1 MASGFKLGATVID
14 RKTLSH
20 AGVKLTSGFAALYTL
35 LLAMGR
41 GDGDEAAVG
50 FGAEE
55 CELSTEHVG
64 MVRLMLADRNASC
77 AYNMTVRQVLA
88 GV

>member
-20 AGVKLTSGFAALYTL
+20 AGVKLVSGFAALYTV
-35 LLAMGR
+35 LLALKR
-41 GDGDEAAVG
+41 GDGDEPAG
-50 FGAEE
+50 FGADE
-55 CELSTEHVG
+55 CELSTKHVG
-64 MVRLMLADRNASC
+64 MMRLMLADRNASC
-77 AYNMTVRQVLA
+77 AYNMTVGQVLA